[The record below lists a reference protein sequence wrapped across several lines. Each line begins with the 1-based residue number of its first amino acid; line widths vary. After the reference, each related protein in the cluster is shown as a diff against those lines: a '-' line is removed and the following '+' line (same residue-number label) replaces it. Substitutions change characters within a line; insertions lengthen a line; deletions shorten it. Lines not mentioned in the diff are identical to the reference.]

1 MRTFSD
7 LIYYKQDIID
17 EYAAKRKNLN
27 SKEVED
33 LLRCSLLFLEKE
45 VKKDTFTAFAVPNV
59 GFIHK
64 KINFSNLDKLS
75 KTIKREDNAIV
86 ESAYLETIAK
96 PIVLRKDMLDI
107 YYPDIDKQELQQI
120 QNNK

>member
-1 MRTFSD
+1 MRTFLD